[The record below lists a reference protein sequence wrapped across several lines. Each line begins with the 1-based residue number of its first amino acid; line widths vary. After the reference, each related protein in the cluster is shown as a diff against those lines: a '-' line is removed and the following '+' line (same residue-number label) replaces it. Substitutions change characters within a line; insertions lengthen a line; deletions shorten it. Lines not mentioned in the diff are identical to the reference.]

1 MGFWWFWKALAS
13 PNTVS
18 IPWSAVAVPLVWTST
33 KMSMKMMMTHRIL
46 SIFKDSRSFG
56 PKVGK
61 HVGIGGCYL
70 KVLVVWVVLCFVSFN
85 LWGDVVWGAFKPS
98 GSRYISCCVLS
109 FAVFFWWDGQK
120 KTHSHTH
127 TLGRSRYIKTVTC
140 SIMDRHFPWYQ
151 PRNER
156 FILVPCA
163 SSLKSPWVVKLMG
176 GKKAE
181 RLMTSRSKSHK
192 KHRSVIFWGVY
203 KLYL

>member
-1 MGFWWFWKALAS
+1 MLCGVHSNQVVQDTF
-13 PNTVS
+13 
-18 IPWSAVAVPLVWTST
+18 
-33 KMSMKMMMTHRIL
+33 
-46 SIFKDSRSFG
+46 
-56 PKVGK
+56 
-61 HVGIGGCYL
+61 
-70 KVLVVWVVLCFVSFN
+70 LVV
-85 LWGDVVWGAFKPS
+85 
-98 GSRYISCCVLS
+98 
-109 FAVFFWWDGQK
+109 FFLLLFFLVRRAEEN
-120 KTHSHTH
+120 TLTH

-192 KHRSVIFWGVY
+192 KTQKRYFLGGI
-203 KLYL
+203 

>member
-33 KMSMKMMMTHRIL
+33 KMSTKMMMTHRIL

-109 FAVFFWWDGQK
+109 FAVFFGETGRRK
-120 KTHSHTH
+120 HTH
-127 TLGRSRYIKTVTC
+127 THTHLEDPGISKQWHVALWIVISHGTNPGTKDSSWCLAQARWRVPGWSSWWEEKRQNDWWQVEVRVIKNPKALFFGGYI
-140 SIMDRHFPWYQ
+140 S
-151 PRNER
+151 
-156 FILVPCA
+156 
-163 SSLKSPWVVKLMG
+163 
-176 GKKAE
+176 
-181 RLMTSRSKSHK
+181 
-192 KHRSVIFWGVY
+192 Y
-203 KLYL
+203 KL

>member
-33 KMSMKMMMTHRIL
+33 KMSTKMMMTHRIL

-109 FAVFFWWDGQK
+109 FAVFFGETGRRK
-120 KTHSHTH
+120 HTH
-127 TLGRSRYIKTVTC
+127 THLEDPGISKQWHVALWIVI
-140 SIMDRHFPWYQ
+140 SPWYQ

-181 RLMTSRSKSHK
+181 RLMTSIQVRPIKTHK
-192 KHRSVIFWGVY
+192 R
-203 KLYL
+203 YLLGGI